1 MKNIEK
7 KFKKVRSNMV
17 QSMNIKEI
25 TTYLK
30 TISENLSILIKK
42 DKETIMKENDNGKY
56 ENAFDIINT
65 KEKNNN
71 DQILFLALITFHHK
85 EGGMVECTFPPKEK
99 ILSSNKLDGLID
111 KNNEKFNSKKLVLD
125 FILNILVNNCLIDGI
140 HLVDTDSNF
149 FFYS

>member
-30 TISENLSILIKK
+30 TISENLSNLIKK

-56 ENAFDIINT
+56 GNAFDLINT
-65 KEKNNN
+65 KDNNN

-85 EGGMVECTFPPKEK
+85 QGGMVECTFPPREK
-99 ILSSNKLDGLID
+99 IISGDKLDGLID
-111 KNNEKFNSKKLVLD
+111 KNNEKINSKENK
-125 FILNILVNNCLIDGI
+125 FERIS
-140 HLVDTDSNF
+140 T
-149 FFYS
+149 